1 MSSLT
6 SGLRIEIDPTY
17 RFYRRCRLQSFIQG
31 LSIKEELI
39 VESSPEKFNWGKVS
53 PQTYS
58 KLGSPLATLR
68 SVKSNPCSGCIFIP
82 PPPSP
87 VASLGFSPP
96 LHVLMMHIYS
106 DQLDECTMQTCMST
120 YSWSW
125 FLSLMHACMYCIKDR
140 YYISKIQKISRS
152 NGATNEQGNSR
163 RRMEFGW
170 NSLYSIQVLWKIIII
185 TQVS

>member
-68 SVKSNPCSGCIFIP
+68 SILVLGAYSF
-82 PPPSP
+82 PSP

>member
-68 SVKSNPCSGCIFIP
+68 SVKSNPCSGAYSFP
-82 PPPSP
+82 SPSP

-96 LHVLMMHIYS
+96 LSIK
-106 DQLDECTMQTCMST
+106 
-120 YSWSW
+120 
-125 FLSLMHACMYCIKDR
+125 LSLH
-140 YYISKIQKISRS
+140 RS
-152 NGATNEQGNSR
+152 TLS
-163 RRMEFGW
+163 
-170 NSLYSIQVLWKIIII
+170 SLYYSRGININICVYCSFSTPLDPLHIMILFF
-185 TQVS
+185 